1 MVDAIDGISPAAVS
15 RAGAASAASAAR
27 AATKAGGATGGTT
40 GGEAFDAVLQRHLS
54 RPRSDIAA
62 IRSEIA
68 SIRSGAALF
77 EARPASSDL
86 EFASSASLMAAETAA
101 SDGGFASIRGW
112 LDTQLAKQ
120 ATGDASDPYGWR
132 NASRQIAERI
142 IGPGYGALFE
152 RQMDQES
159 GFNPDVVYGTRVSS
173 AGAEGIAQLMPQYYP
188 NVNRTD
194 PIAGLTAGAETM
206 RHYLTAWNG
215 DVRKA
220 LASYNCGLGR
230 VQQLVDAHGAN
241 WEAGL
246 PHETRSYLAAILG
259 DARPVYAITMSAGA
273 ASQSASAVFGGRGA
287 GGVLTAPLEGAAA
300 KRETGSSVD
309 YFGAIGA
316 AVQAPTDGVVVEAGN
331 GRMVLDHGNGWR
343 TVLDGV
349 TATAPVGA
357 SVRRAEAIGS
367 LAGNG
372 LLRLGVTVNGEP
384 ADPAPYLLQD
394 L

>member
-1 MVDAIDGISPAAVS
+1 MGAIDGISPITATQPVSAVE
-15 RAGAASAASAAR
+15 GATPAR
-27 AATKAGGATGGTT
+27 AVGAPSD
-40 GGEAFDAVLQRHLS
+40 GGEAFDAVLQRHLGK
-54 RPRSDIAA
+54 PKADIAS

-77 EARPASSDL
+77 EARPSASGV
-86 EFASSASLMAAETAA
+86 EFSSSASLVSTGGA
-101 SDGGFASIRGW
+101 SGGFTSIPGW
-112 LDTQLAKQ
+112 LDTQLQAQ

-132 NASRQIAERI
+132 NASRQIAERV

-188 NVNRTD
+188 NVDRLN

-206 RHYLTAWNG
+206 RHYLGVWNG

-230 VQQLVDAHGAN
+230 VQSLVNAHGAN

-246 PHETRSYLAAILG
+246 PHETRSYLGAILG
-259 DARPVYAITMSAGA
+259 EAAPVFGGVNQAGV
-273 ASQSASAVFGGRGA
+273 SVFGGRGA
-287 GGVLTAPLEGAAA
+287 GGVLTAPLEGATA

-309 YFGAIGA
+309 YFGALGA
-316 AVQAPTDGVVVEAGN
+316 AVQSPTDGVVVEADN

-349 TATAPVGA
+349 EAGVAVGA
-357 SVRRAEAIGS
+357 SVGRAQPVGTLS
-367 LAGNG
+367 GGG
-372 LLRLGVTVNGEP
+372 LLHLGVTVNGT
-384 ADPAPYLLQD
+384 AVDPAPYLLQD
-394 L
+394 V